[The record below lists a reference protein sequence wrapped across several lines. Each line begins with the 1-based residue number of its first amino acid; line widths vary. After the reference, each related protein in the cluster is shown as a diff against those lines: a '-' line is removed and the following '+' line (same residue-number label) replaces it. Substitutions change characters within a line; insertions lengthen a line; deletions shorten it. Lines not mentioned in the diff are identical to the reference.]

1 MQESAIFQGE
11 VLDAHKSIINEL
23 EQLKVMIDH
32 FEHKLEMTTIKPIPA
47 HLIRRVTEVREVL
60 KDHGVSQYNTP
71 SNCNFDFYYCVQ
83 HLGSVI
89 DYLYKYNKSLS
100 K

>member
-1 MQESAIFQGE
+1 MQDSSGFQEE

-23 EQLKVMIDH
+23 EQLKVLIDH
-32 FEHKLEMTTIKPIPA
+32 FEHKLEMITIKPIPA
-47 HLIRRVTEVREVL
+47 DLIRRVTEVREIL
-60 KDHGVSQYNTP
+60 KDHGVSQYNAP
-71 SNCNFDFYYCVQ
+71 SNCKFDFYYCVQ
-83 HLGSVI
+83 QLGSVI